1 MSIAMG
7 ERRDEATVIGPGSPG
22 HLRVLLGQ
30 RARDVPSERVPPSL
44 RTPNSRFV
52 AVVQGG
58 DFLRVET
65 AGRAWLVIQDRVRA
79 VLNANWDPIG
89 VAEDVAD
96 EYDSFIGVIYWM
108 LRRGTSPEELA
119 AQLLKIETESMGLD
133 GLPEV
138 RRLEVARRLLALE
151 LPTP

>member
-1 MSIAMG
+1 MG
-7 ERRDEATVIGPGSPG
+7 ERRVEATVIGPGSPG

-30 RARDVPSERVPPSL
+30 RERDVPSERVPPSL
-44 RTPNSRFV
+44 RIPNSQFV
-52 AVVQGG
+52 AVIQGG

-89 VAEDVAD
+89 VAGEVTD
-96 EYDSFIGVIYWM
+96 EYDSYIGVIYSM

-119 AQLLKIETESMGLD
+119 AHLLEIETDSMALD
-133 GLPEV
+133 GLPEA
-138 RRLEVARRLLALE
+138 RRLEVARRLLALD